1 MAVEKVQLGVS
12 AIKEL
17 LDNGYT
23 WLKRDDLG
31 FGSIQEKY
39 QASDVQI
46 ATIRKH
52 PALKDLE
59 TTARVFVI
67 IDDTKSI
74 KPIANGTT
82 ATLPADN
89 GGSESLLESV
99 SKSVRDEAGDT
110 ADPFEAT
117 DNQEANVSTVSS
129 DPATVSD
136 EDSFSA
142 FANL

>member
-23 WLKRDDLG
+23 WLKKDDLG

-39 QASDVQI
+39 LASDVQI
-46 ATIRKH
+46 QTIRKH

-67 IDDTKSI
+67 IDDTKD
-74 KPIANGTT
+74 NGTT
-82 ATLPADN
+82 NPALSAN
-89 GGSESLLESV
+89 GLGIDQPLECV
-99 SKSVRDEAGDT
+99 SITDRERTEQTRAIPEVSNN
-110 ADPFEAT
+110 ADGPALAET
-117 DNQEANVSTVSS
+117 DA
-129 DPATVSD
+129 
-136 EDSFSA
+136 DSFSA

>member
-1 MAVEKVQLGVS
+1 MPVEKVQLGVS

-23 WLKRDDLG
+23 WLKKDDLG

-67 IDDTKSI
+67 IDDTKNE
-74 KPIANGTT
+74 KTTTNGAPTT
-82 ATLPADN
+82 VPTNNTGTEELLGSLPESNQKGAEPTAKL
-89 GGSESLLESV
+89 SEVSNTNHES
-99 SKSVRDEAGDT
+99 
-110 ADPFEAT
+110 P
-117 DNQEANVSTVSS
+117 VSS
-129 DPATVSD
+129 SVAVSD
-136 EDSFSA
+136 DDSFSA

>member
-1 MAVEKVQLGVS
+1 MPVEKVQLGVT

-23 WLKRDDLG
+23 WLKKDDLG

-46 ATIRKH
+46 NTIRKH

-67 IDDTKSI
+67 IDDTK
-74 KPIANGTT
+74 NETT
-82 ATLPADN
+82 LETSQPAPNRPSDSSPREAVRVV
-89 GGSESLLESV
+89 SEPAAV
-99 SKSVRDEAGDT
+99 EADT
-110 ADPFEAT
+110 
-117 DNQEANVSTVSS
+117 
-129 DPATVSD
+129 
-136 EDSFSA
+136 DSFSA
-142 FANL
+142 FNNL

>member
-23 WLKRDDLG
+23 WLKKDDLG

-46 ATIRKH
+46 QTIRKH

-59 TTARVFVI
+59 TTARIFVI
-67 IDDTKSI
+67 IDDTKDETR
-74 KPIANGTT
+74 TT
-82 ATLPADN
+82 T
-89 GGSESLLESV
+89 
-99 SKSVRDEAGDT
+99 
-110 ADPFEAT
+110 
-117 DNQEANVSTVSS
+117 STVSEPRHGES
-129 DPATVSD
+129 LASVSD
-136 EDSFSA
+136 SDKRESGTTNELPEISNSTVTERVAETSDADSFSA

>member
-1 MAVEKVQLGVS
+1 MAVEKVQLGVT

-23 WLKRDDLG
+23 WLKKDDLG

-46 ATIRKH
+46 NTIRKH

-59 TTARVFVI
+59 TTARIFVI
-67 IDDTKSI
+67 IDDTKN
-74 KPIANGTT
+74 NGATTTT
-82 ATLPADN
+82 ARV
-89 GGSESLLESV
+89 SEPKHEESLESV
-99 SKSVRDEAGDT
+99 SGPST
-110 ADPFEAT
+110 
-117 DNQEANVSTVSS
+117 VSTVNEVSLSQDSNATSS
-129 DPATVSD
+129 PRVLETSD
-136 EDSFSA
+136 ADSFSA

>member
-1 MAVEKVQLGVS
+1 MAVEKVQLGVT

-23 WLKRDDLG
+23 WLKKDDLG

-46 ATIRKH
+46 MTIRKH

-67 IDDTKSI
+67 IDDTKDDTVLETKQST
-74 KPIANGTT
+74 PV
-82 ATLPADN
+82 
-89 GGSESLLESV
+89 GSDSNIPE
-99 SKSVRDEAGDT
+99 
-110 ADPFEAT
+110 P
-117 DNQEANVSTVSS
+117 TVSVVAE
-129 DPATVSD
+129 PASVEADT
-136 EDSFSA
+136 DSFSA

>member
-23 WLKRDDLG
+23 WLKKDDLG

-39 QASDVQI
+39 LASDIQI

-67 IDDTKSI
+67 IDDTK
-74 KPIANGTT
+74 
-82 ATLPADN
+82 DN
-89 GGSESLLESV
+89 GNITQTSEPTVERASINSGREAVSV
-99 SKSVRDEAGDT
+99 VGE
-110 ADPFEAT
+110 
-117 DNQEANVSTVSS
+117 
-129 DPATVSD
+129 PATVEAD
-136 EDSFSA
+136 TDSFSA

>member
-23 WLKRDDLG
+23 WLKKDDLG

-46 ATIRKH
+46 QTIRKH
-52 PALKDLE
+52 PMLKDLE
-59 TTARVFVI
+59 TTARIFVI
-67 IDDTKSI
+67 IDDTK
-74 KPIANGTT
+74 ANETT
-82 ATLPADN
+82 LETKEPAVGRTSDNTLA
-89 GGSESLLESV
+89 ESLPV
-99 SKSVRDEAGDT
+99 
-110 ADPFEAT
+110 AT
-117 DNQEANVSTVSS
+117 E
-129 DPATVSD
+129 PAEVD
-136 EDSFSA
+136 ADSFSA

>member
-1 MAVEKVQLGVS
+1 MPVEKVQLGVT

-23 WLKRDDLG
+23 WLKKDDLG

-46 ATIRKH
+46 HAIRKH

-59 TTARVFVI
+59 TTARIFVI
-67 IDDTKSI
+67 IDDTKDNDTTLEAKES
-74 KPIANGTT
+74 ASTGTSNT
-82 ATLPADN
+82 THVPVVHVESPVAEVAAD
-89 GGSESLLESV
+89 
-99 SKSVRDEAGDT
+99 A
-110 ADPFEAT
+110 
-117 DNQEANVSTVSS
+117 
-129 DPATVSD
+129 
-136 EDSFSA
+136 DSFSA

>member
-23 WLKRDDLG
+23 WLKKDDLG

-46 ATIRKH
+46 NTIRKH

-59 TTARVFVI
+59 TTARIFVI
-67 IDDTKSI
+67 IDDTKDETRT
-74 KPIANGTT
+74 TT
-82 ATLPADN
+82 AAV
-89 GGSESLLESV
+89 SEPKHAESLESV
-99 SKSVRDEAGDT
+99 PGLSK
-110 ADPFEAT
+110 
-117 DNQEANVSTVSS
+117 VSTVNEVSLSQDSNATSS
-129 DPATVSD
+129 PTVLETSD
-136 EDSFSA
+136 ADSFSA

>member
-1 MAVEKVQLGVS
+1 MPVEKVQLGVT

-23 WLKRDDLG
+23 WLKKDDLG

-46 ATIRKH
+46 HAIRKH

-67 IDDTKSI
+67 IDDTKD
-74 KPIANGTT
+74 NGTT
-82 ATLPADN
+82 TQTELPTLERTN
-89 GGSESLLESV
+89 N
-99 SKSVRDEAGDT
+99 DT
-110 ADPFEAT
+110 GRE
-117 DNQEANVSTVSS
+117 TVSVVAE
-129 DPATVSD
+129 PATVEAD
-136 EDSFSA
+136 TDSFSA

>member
-1 MAVEKVQLGVS
+1 MPVEKVQLGVT

-23 WLKRDDLG
+23 WLKKDDLG

-46 ATIRKH
+46 NTIRKH

-67 IDDTKSI
+67 IDDTKD
-74 KPIANGTT
+74 NGTT
-82 ATLPADN
+82 TQTNQPVLT
-89 GGSESLLESV
+89 G
-99 SKSVRDEAGDT
+99 
-110 ADPFEAT
+110 T
-117 DNQEANVSTVSS
+117 DNSGLRDDVPLVSG
-129 DPATVSD
+129 PATVEAD
-136 EDSFSA
+136 TEDSFSA
-142 FANL
+142 FTNL